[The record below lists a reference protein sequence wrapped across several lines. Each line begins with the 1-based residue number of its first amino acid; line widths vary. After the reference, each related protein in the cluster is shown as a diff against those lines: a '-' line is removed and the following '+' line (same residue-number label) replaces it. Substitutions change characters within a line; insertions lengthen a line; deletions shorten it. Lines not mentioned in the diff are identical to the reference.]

1 MELLV
6 YKASAGSGKTFT
18 LAVEYIKLLILNP
31 RAYRQILA
39 VTFTNKATAEMKERI
54 LSQLYGIWQGDKDSD
69 AYLKRIIAE
78 TGKPVEEVREAAKVA
93 LTNMLHDYSR
103 FRVETID
110 SFFQSVMR
118 NLARELELSPNL
130 NIELN
135 NQEVLSDAVD
145 SMIERLGPTSP
156 VLAWLLDYINERI
169 ADDKRWNVS
178 DEVKSFGRNIF
189 DEEYIEKGEGL
200 RKKLIENPGL
210 IKDYR
215 RELKEMETEAL
226 EQMKGFYDQFEGELD
241 GHALNA
247 DDLKNGSRGIGS
259 YFRKLNNGILGDDI
273 RNATVEKCLTDEKSW
288 AAKSSSRYQD
298 ILQLA
303 SASLM
308 PLLNEAEKFR
318 TKNNKIVN
326 SCRLS
331 MQHLNKV
338 QLLASIDEEVRRL
351 NRENNRFLL
360 SDTNALLHQL
370 VKDGDSSF
378 VFEKIG
384 TNIRNV
390 MIDEFQDTS
399 RMQWGNFRLLLLEG
413 LSQGADSLIVGDVKQ
428 SIYRWRNGDWG
439 ILNGLNERIKSFP
452 IRTKTLKTNRRSE
465 TDIIRFNNEIFTA
478 AVNYLNTVYKEESK
492 KDCEALLKAYS
503 DVVQESPK
511 EVRKGYVKVSFLEPD
526 EEHDYT
532 EQTLVSLGEEVERL
546 LNSGIRLND
555 IAILVRKNKN
565 IPRIADYF
573 DKTLQYKIVSDEAFR
588 LDASLAICMMID
600 ALRYL
605 SDPENRIARASLIT
619 NYQLQIKGYEG
630 SMDCLLTAPAETLLP
645 EAFTKNI
652 ETLRLMPL
660 YELLEELFTLFEMSR
675 ISDQDAYLFAF
686 FDAVTDYLQSNSSE
700 LDGFI
705 RFWEE
710 TLCGKTIPSG
720 EMEGIRIFSI
730 HKSKGLE
737 FHTVLLP
744 FCDWKLENET
754 NNQLVWCIPEEAP
767 FNELDI
773 VPVNYSAQMN
783 ASVYQRDYQQERL
796 QLWVDNLNLLYV
808 AFTRAG
814 KNLIVWSRKG
824 QKGTMSELL
833 TAALPEVARKN
844 GGEWDEDAPYE
855 QGELCPSSK
864 KEEKVST
871 NKMTRKPD
879 KLPVSMESMRH
890 EIEFRQ
896 SNRSADFIKGVNEG
910 ESEDRFINRGRLL
923 HTLFSAIETEKD
935 IDTAIERLVFEGVI
949 GSREMEEE
957 IREVTHKAFSMPEI
971 QDWYSGRWQL
981 FNECSIIYK
990 EDGVLQTRRPDRVM
1004 MQDGQVVVVDFKF
1017 GKPNKKYNRQ
1027 VQGYMQLLKRMGYGN
1042 VRGYLWYGPL
1052 PRPLSGGEGEKGT
1065 DSGWEE
1071 GKIVEVKMGIEMKDG
1086 GKIKSKV
1093 GIKDKPNQENF
1104 INSETEHET
1113 DSNSSPLSH
1122 GEGQEER
1129 PLYKTACLTSY
1140 TCMKEFQKKNKSNP
1154 TDAERILWEYLR
1166 REQTGHKFRRQQIIE
1181 NYIADFACLE
1191 SKLVIELDGDY
1202 HLTAE
1207 QIQQDQERT
1216 EKLSL
1221 LGYRVIRFK
1230 NEEVIDNPK
1239 IVIKQ
1244 IKCILNTSNKKE
1256 EG

>member
-54 LSQLYGIWQGDKDSD
+54 LSQLYGIWTEDPDSD
-69 AYLKRIIAE
+69 AYLKRIIEE
-78 TGKPVEEVREAAKVA
+78 TGKQTDEIRKSAGIA
-93 LTNMLHDYSR
+93 LSYMLHDYSR

-135 NQEVLSDAVD
+135 NSEVLSDAVD
-145 SMIERLGPTSP
+145 SMIEKLAPTSP
-156 VLAWLLDYINERI
+156 VLAWLLNYIDERI

-178 DEVKSFGRNIF
+178 EEVKSFGRNIF
-189 DEEYIEKGEGL
+189 DEGYIEKGEGL
-200 RKKLIENPGL
+200 RQKLIENPEI
-210 IKDYR
+210 IKNYR

-241 GHALNA
+241 GHALTA

-273 RNATVEKCLTDEKSW
+273 RNTTVEKCLSDEKNW
-288 AAKSSSRYQD
+288 AAKTSPRYED
-298 ILQLA
+298 ILRLA
-303 SASLM
+303 TDSLM

-318 TKNNKIVN
+318 SRNNKIVN

-338 QLLASIDEEVRRL
+338 QLLANIDEEVRQL

-399 RMQWGNFRLLLLEG
+399 RMQWGNFKLLLLEG

-439 ILNGLNERIKSFP
+439 ILNGLNDRIEHFP
-452 IRTKTLKTNRRSE
+452 IRVETLKINRRSE
-465 TDIIRFNNEIFTA
+465 TNVIRFNNELFIA
-478 AVNYLNTVYKEESK
+478 AVEYLNTLYKNELST
-492 KDCEALLKAYS
+492 DCEALQKAYS
-503 DVVQESPK
+503 DVAQESPK
-511 EVRKGYVKVSFLEPD
+511 EKQMGYVKVSFLEPD

-532 EQTLVSLGEEVERL
+532 EKTLISLGEEVEHL
-546 LNSGIRLND
+546 LDSGVKLND

-588 LDASLAICMMID
+588 LDASLALCMMID

-605 SDPENRIARASLIT
+605 SDPENRIARASLIM
-619 NYQLQIKGYEG
+619 NYQIKIKDFKGEL
-630 SMDCLLTAPAETLLP
+630 DALLTGTPKELLP
-645 EAFTKNI
+645 EAFIENI
-652 ETLRLMPL
+652 KTLRLMPL
-660 YELLEELFTLFEMSR
+660 YELLEELFSIFEMNR
-675 ISDQDAYLFAF
+675 ISAQDAYLFAF

-700 LDGFI
+700 LDSFI

-710 TLCGKTIPSG
+710 TLCNKTIPSG
-720 EMEGIRIFSI
+720 EIEGIRIFSI

-744 FCDWKLENET
+744 FCDWKMENET
-754 NNQLVWCIPEEAP
+754 NNQLVWCTPAAAP

-773 VPVNYSAQMN
+773 VPVNYSTQM
-783 ASVYQRDYQQERL
+783 AESVYREDYLQERL

-824 QKGTMSELL
+824 QRNTMSELL
-833 TAALPEVARKN
+833 TAALPEVARRN
-844 GGEWDEDAPYE
+844 GTEWDEEEPYE
-855 QGELCPSSK
+855 QGELCPSS
-864 KEEKVST
+864 EEKKKISA
-871 NKMTRKPD
+871 NKLTRKAE
-879 KLPVSMESMRH
+879 KLPVRMESMRH

-896 SNRSADFIKGVNEG
+896 SNRSADFIKGIEEE
-910 ESEDRFINRGRLL
+910 ESDDRFINRGRLL
-923 HTLFSAIETEKD
+923 HTLFSAIETEED
-935 IDTAIERLVFEGVI
+935 INTAIDRLIFEGVI

-957 IREVTHKAFSMPEI
+957 VRKLTQKAFALPEI
-971 QDWYSGRWQL
+971 QDWYSGHWQL
-981 FNECSIIYK
+981 FNECAIIYK

-1004 MQDGQVVVVDFKF
+1004 MRNGQVVVVDFKF
-1017 GKPNKKYNRQ
+1017 GKPNKKYNKQ
-1027 VQGYMQLLKRMGYGN
+1027 VQGYMQLLTRMGYTN
-1042 VRGYLWYGPL
+1042 ITGYLWYVEEEL
-1052 PRPLSGGEGEKGT
+1052 IQKVEK
-1065 DSGWEE
+1065 
-1071 GKIVEVKMGIEMKDG
+1071 
-1086 GKIKSKV
+1086 
-1093 GIKDKPNQENF
+1093 
-1104 INSETEHET
+1104 
-1113 DSNSSPLSH
+1113 
-1122 GEGQEER
+1122 R
-1129 PLYKTACLTSY
+1129 
-1140 TCMKEFQKKNKSNP
+1140 
-1154 TDAERILWEYLR
+1154 
-1166 REQTGHKFRRQQIIE
+1166 
-1181 NYIADFACLE
+1181 
-1191 SKLVIELDGDY
+1191 
-1202 HLTAE
+1202 
-1207 QIQQDQERT
+1207 
-1216 EKLSL
+1216 
-1221 LGYRVIRFK
+1221 
-1230 NEEVIDNPK
+1230 
-1239 IVIKQ
+1239 
-1244 IKCILNTSNKKE
+1244 
-1256 EG
+1256 